1 MVPLEIWIASSLS
14 SSKYRIRP
22 AACWIFGP
30 FDFLSFLT
38 AMRVADLPFVFQ
50 DAEYIKLVK

>member
-1 MVPLEIWIASSLS
+1 
-14 SSKYRIRP
+14 
-22 AACWIFGP
+22 
-30 FDFLSFLT
+30 LSFLT